1 MGVCAFPKVEQVSN
15 INVIHQEQYPGN
27 VHLSTSHTFLK
38 LLSPDWFL
46 TVFRYMHRPCQLVIC
61 YFIFLF
67 VSSFG
72 VFCLFCLFVFPSP
85 SFI

>member
-46 TVFRYMHRPCQLVIC
+46 TACRAGILWLSLGQP
-61 YFIFLF
+61 
-67 VSSFG
+67 
-72 VFCLFCLFVFPSP
+72 FPA
-85 SFI
+85 